1 MTTARERLLDA
12 LAEIMRTRGLAEAT
26 TKEIARLAGCSEAL
40 LYKHFRD
47 KEELMLSVLRERMPP
62 FTHRLTPG
70 EGTVTGN
77 LVATV
82 HGGLRF
88 YRKAFPMMAGMLAQP
103 RVLAATRESLG
114 KYNAGPQE
122 PVVRVAAYLDAEKK
136 LGRVR
141 ADANASSIA
150 ALLIGATF
158 QQGFLLFFTGG
169 PEGPDPAEEDA
180 ARLVRPLLP
189 ALLPHP
195 PASVA

>member
-26 TKEIARLAGCSEAL
+26 TKEIARVAGCSEAL

-47 KEELMLSVLRERMPP
+47 KEELMLRVLHERMPP
-62 FTHRLTPG
+62 FTHRLDPG
-70 EGTVTGN
+70 EDTVRDN

-103 RVLAATRESLG
+103 RVLAATRESLS
-114 KYNAGPQE
+114 KYKAGPQE
-122 PVVRVAAYLDAEKK
+122 PIEAVTRYLTAEIA

-141 ADANASSIA
+141 ADADAPSIA
-150 ALLIGATF
+150 ALLVGATF
-158 QQGFLLFFTGG
+158 QQGFLLFFNSG
-169 PEGPDPAEEDA
+169 PEGPDPAEEEA
-180 ARLVRPLLP
+180 AGLVQPLLP
-189 ALLPHP
+189 ALLPP
-195 PASVA
+195 DDL

>member
-26 TKEIARLAGCSEAL
+26 TKEIARVAGCSEAL

-47 KEELMLSVLRERMPP
+47 KEELMLCVLRERMPP

-70 EGTVTGN
+70 DGTVPEN

-88 YRKAFPMMAGMLAQP
+88 YRRAFPMMAGMLAQP
-103 RVLAATRESLG
+103 RVMAATRESLA
-114 KYNAGPQE
+114 KYGAGPQE
-122 PVVRVAAYLDAEKK
+122 PIARVAAYLDAEIK

-141 ADANASSIA
+141 ADANASSVA
-150 ALLIGATF
+150 ALLVGATF
-158 QQGFLLFFTGG
+158 QQGFLLFFTSG
-169 PEGPDPAEEDA
+169 PEGPEPAEEDA

-189 ALLPHP
+189 ALLPKP
-195 PASVA
+195 PGRVD

>member
-26 TKEIARLAGCSEAL
+26 TKEIARVAGCSEAL

-47 KEELMLSVLRERMPP
+47 KEELMLCVLRERMPA

-70 EGTVTGN
+70 EGGVREN

-88 YRKAFPMMAGMLAQP
+88 YRKAFPMMAGMLTQP
-103 RVLAATRESLG
+103 RVLEATRDSLR
-114 KYNAGPQE
+114 KYGAGPHE
-122 PVVRVAAYLDAEKK
+122 PIERVAEYLRAEIK

-158 QQGFLLFFTGG
+158 QQGFLLFFAAGTD
-169 PEGPDPAEEDA
+169 GPDPAEEDA
-180 ARLVRPLLP
+180 ERLVRPLLP
-189 ALLPHP
+189 ALLPNRP
-195 PASVA
+195 GTVA